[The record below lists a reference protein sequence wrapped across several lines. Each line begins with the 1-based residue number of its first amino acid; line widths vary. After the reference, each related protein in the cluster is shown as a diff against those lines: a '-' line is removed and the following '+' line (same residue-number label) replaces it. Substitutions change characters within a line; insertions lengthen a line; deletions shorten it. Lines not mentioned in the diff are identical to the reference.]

1 MEYFIKYSTFLLK
14 TIQDMKNIVLFLVL
28 IIILAF
34 VMPSLLN
41 AAFTIGVLVIMTVF
55 GYFIYKIVKFMDNT
69 NKKKEMKQ

>member
-1 MEYFIKYSTFLLK
+1 
-14 TIQDMKNIVLFLVL
+14 MKKIVLFLIL

-41 AAFTIGVLVIMTVF
+41 AAFTIGILVIMTVF
-55 GYFIYKIVKFMDNT
+55 GYAIYKIVKFMDNT

>member
-1 MEYFIKYSTFLLK
+1 
-14 TIQDMKNIVLFLVL
+14 MKKIVLFLIL

-41 AAFTIGVLVIMTVF
+41 ATFTIGILVIMTVF
-55 GYFIYKIVKFMDNT
+55 GYAIYKIVKFMDNT

>member
-1 MEYFIKYSTFLLK
+1 MRK
-14 TIQDMKNIVLFLVL
+14 IVLFLVL
-28 IIILAF
+28 VIILAF

-55 GYFIYKIVKFMDNT
+55 GYSIYKIVKFIDNT

>member
-1 MEYFIKYSTFLLK
+1 MRK
-14 TIQDMKNIVLFLVL
+14 IVLFLVL
-28 IIILAF
+28 VIILAF

-55 GYFIYKIVKFMDNT
+55 GYVIYKIVKFIDNT

>member
-1 MEYFIKYSTFLLK
+1 
-14 TIQDMKNIVLFLVL
+14 MKKIVLFLVL
-28 IIILAF
+28 VIILAF

-55 GYFIYKIVKFMDNT
+55 GYAIYKIVKFIDNT

>member
-1 MEYFIKYSTFLLK
+1 MRK
-14 TIQDMKNIVLFLVL
+14 IVLFLVL
-28 IIILAF
+28 VIILAF

-55 GYFIYKIVKFMDNT
+55 GYAIYKVVKFIDNT

>member
-1 MEYFIKYSTFLLK
+1 
-14 TIQDMKNIVLFLVL
+14 MKKIVLFLIL

-41 AAFTIGVLVIMTVF
+41 VAFTIGILVIMTVF
-55 GYFIYKIVKFMDNT
+55 GYAIYKIVKFMDNT

>member
-1 MEYFIKYSTFLLK
+1 MRK
-14 TIQDMKNIVLFLVL
+14 IVLFLVL
-28 IIILAF
+28 VIILAF

-55 GYFIYKIVKFMDNT
+55 GYAIYKIVKFIDNT

>member
-1 MEYFIKYSTFLLK
+1 MR
-14 TIQDMKNIVLFLVL
+14 NIVLFLVL
-28 IIILAF
+28 VIILAF

-55 GYFIYKIVKFMDNT
+55 GYAIYKIVKFIDNT

>member
-1 MEYFIKYSTFLLK
+1 MRK
-14 TIQDMKNIVLFLVL
+14 IVLFLVL
-28 IIILAF
+28 VIILAF

-55 GYFIYKIVKFMDNT
+55 GYAIYKIVKFIDNI

>member
-1 MEYFIKYSTFLLK
+1 MRK
-14 TIQDMKNIVLFLVL
+14 IVLFLILV
-28 IIILAF
+28 IILAF

-55 GYFIYKIVKFMDNT
+55 GYAIYKIVKFIDNT

>member
-1 MEYFIKYSTFLLK
+1 MRK
-14 TIQDMKNIVLFLVL
+14 IVLFLVL
-28 IIILAF
+28 VIILAF

-55 GYFIYKIVKFMDNT
+55 GYAIYKIVKFINNT

>member
-1 MEYFIKYSTFLLK
+1 
-14 TIQDMKNIVLFLVL
+14 MKNIVLFLVL

>member
-1 MEYFIKYSTFLLK
+1 MSPFLLK
-14 TIQDMKNIVLFLVL
+14 TNQKTMRKIVLFLVL
-28 IIILAF
+28 VIILAF

-55 GYFIYKIVKFMDNT
+55 GYAIYKIVKFIDNT

>member
-1 MEYFIKYSTFLLK
+1 MRK
-14 TIQDMKNIVLFLVL
+14 IVLFLLLV
-28 IIILAF
+28 IILAF

-55 GYFIYKIVKFMDNT
+55 GYAIYKIVKFIDNT

>member
-1 MEYFIKYSTFLLK
+1 
-14 TIQDMKNIVLFLVL
+14 MKKIVLFLIL

-55 GYFIYKIVKFMDNT
+55 GYAIYKIVKFMDNT